1 MYNNI
6 YEKFTYYFRS
16 IFVDDNVI
24 NRIKVLEK
32 NLENT
37 NQNSSKI
44 QKTYTEQLDKFE
56 KNLRTKMDII
66 ENKVLE
72 TEKYYEELREKE
84 QYIEQ
89 EIKSLSTDVSKNSS
103 DIIILKNYINTNIK
117 TNNEIEKRLD
127 KFQELQISIE
137 NDIQCM
143 EKNYLKLINRLNDRI
158 DSCEK
163 ETKNNHNLFKNIDNM
178 KQMRKMLVMN

>member
-6 YEKFTYYFRS
+6 YNKFTYYFRS

-24 NRIKVLEK
+24 NRIKVLER

-56 KNLRTKMDII
+56 KNLRSKMDII

-72 TEKYYEELREKE
+72 TEQCYEELRERE

-117 TNNEIEKRLD
+117 TNNEIEERLD
-127 KFQELQISIE
+127 KFQELQVTIE

-178 KQMRKMLVMN
+178 KQVRKMLVMN

>member
-6 YEKFTYYFRS
+6 YNKFTYYFRS
-16 IFVDDNVI
+16 IFVDDNVIII

-56 KNLRTKMDII
+56 KNLRSKMDII

-72 TEKYYEELREKE
+72 TEKCYEELRERE

-103 DIIILKNYINTNIK
+103 DIIILKNYINI
-117 TNNEIEKRLD
+117 NNQIEERLD
-127 KFQELQISIE
+127 KFQELQVTIE

-178 KQMRKMLVMN
+178 KQVRKMLVMN

>member
-44 QKTYTEQLDKFE
+44 QKNYTEQLNKFE

-66 ENKVLE
+66 ENNPSMNVNNPI
-72 TEKYYEELREKE
+72 YN
-84 QYIEQ
+84 
-89 EIKSLSTDVSKNSS
+89 VSKTFNPGYNMGPWSGFVTKIDTES
-103 DIIILKNYINTNIK
+103 ILRN
-117 TNNEIEKRLD
+117 
-127 KFQELQISIE
+127 QIY
-137 NDIQCM
+137 Q
-143 EKNYLKLINRLNDRI
+143 INR
-158 DSCEK
+158 
-163 ETKNNHNLFKNIDNM
+163 
-178 KQMRKMLVMN
+178 

>member
-6 YEKFTYYFRS
+6 YNKFTYYFRS
-16 IFVDDNVI
+16 IFVDDNVIII

-56 KNLRTKMDII
+56 KNLRSKMDII

-72 TEKYYEELREKE
+72 TEKCYEELRERE

-103 DIIILKNYINTNIK
+103 DIIILKNYINI
-117 TNNEIEKRLD
+117 NNQIEERLD
-127 KFQELQISIE
+127 KFQELQVTIE

-178 KQMRKMLVMN
+178 KQVRKMLIMN